1 MLREIYS
8 IHALFRYP
16 ARAVT
21 ASMPT
26 EIYSM
31 QAEANMAVQSI
42 MLLQMKLW
50 GMCFPGRT
58 PQNMQVIRNTEQKY
72 PQYRMRLILL
82 TALIQDRICARPEY
96 MTTGIIMPMQSAL
109 PYPYIRKKRSRF
121 RIMQSLMHA

>member
-1 MLREIYS
+1 
-8 IHALFRYP
+8 
-16 ARAVT
+16 
-21 ASMPT
+21 
-26 EIYSM
+26 M

-42 MLLQMKLW
+42 MLLQMKPW
-50 GMCFPGRT
+50 GMCSPGRT
-58 PQNMQVIRNTEQKY
+58 TQNMQVIRDTAQEH

-109 PYPYIRKKRSRF
+109 PYPYIRKRRSRY